1 MNLAATARDVVL
13 LSTKS
18 GRGGDVSVRY
28 EGRDD
33 APIVADGAQMR
44 QALWNLVRNAI
55 QASPAGA
62 EVVVRV
68 VDDGDGLRLEVEDRG
83 PGIAAETRDKL
94 FDAFFTTRA
103 HGMGI
108 GLAVVK
114 RICDEHGF
122 AIGADS
128 SEGAGTV
135 FRVTIPGAHRSEPTS
150 PASKPSIGASSS
162 DASRSWIDAASK
174 PTS

>member
-1 MNLAATARDVVL
+1 
-13 LSTKS
+13 
-18 GRGGDVSVRY
+18 
-28 EGRDD
+28 
-33 APIVADGAQMR
+33 MR

-68 VDDGDGLRLEVEDRG
+68 GAGAERRGLDLEVRDRG
-83 PGIAAETRDKL
+83 PGIAAETRDQL

-122 AIGADS
+122 TIGAES
-128 SEGAGTV
+128 NEGGTV
-135 FRVTIPGAHRSEPTS
+135 FRVTIPRDHRLA